1 MPFWVCE
8 LAGSRQVWRRCGRKH
23 RQLDAFFQLSMFLF
37 SADFYTFEQSF
48 PHQWCMISINKDNKV
63 PEVVA
68 TVQPIRFTSV
78 WYSKCHDHDPQCRA
92 LPSFTRVWSKENDS
106 SHTIQRMAQPSGN
119 DSSTTSGGK
128 KTAQQP
134 ATRPFCMA
142 TKILDWWC
150 IIYIYI
156 SYTCIYIYMNICIYI

>member
-1 MPFWVCE
+1 
-8 LAGSRQVWRRCGRKH
+8 
-23 RQLDAFFQLSMFLF
+23 
-37 SADFYTFEQSF
+37 
-48 PHQWCMISINKDNKV
+48 MISINKDNKV

-128 KTAQQP
+128 KQLSS
-134 ATRPFCMA
+134 RPQGHSA
-142 TKILDWWC
+142 WLQKYWIGDV
-150 IIYIYI
+150 
-156 SYTCIYIYMNICIYI
+156 